1 MAAGTSPQIA
11 GEGIGA
17 ETQAHEH
24 GHLTDAETLTAAGEL
39 LRAAAES
46 ANQTAAI
53 QTMDLQ
59 QQVARLQALLEVSRQ
74 VHSTTREDEVL
85 ETVLRIVVR
94 ELEMA
99 GAAFTGSELTYGEA
113 IPEASEGNPHG
124 IYTYPL
130 DDREGKRM
138 TELIVAPP
146 EGRPI
151 TLYEADFLEGLSLQA
166 AVALENARNHERNLQ
181 WARVQQD
188 LDAARQIQRS
198 LLPQRMPSV
207 TGYSIAV
214 RSQTCYE
221 VGGDYVDIIS
231 LPDGGILMA
240 VADVAGKGLASAI
253 MATSFR
259 AAFRAMAVTGISLDV
274 LATRMNQH
282 HWLEGEEARR
292 RYVTAIFLRLDPNKG
307 EVEIVNAGH
316 NPGFVI
322 TPNGADGETGGQVA
336 HQIDAAGTPLGL
348 LPGMT
353 YTSEILPMPQGSRL
367 LFYTDGLTEVFHG
380 EEEFGQDRLL
390 LEFSNTPTGK
400 ADGILEALWV
410 AIHGFSGGGPQED
423 DMTALVLCHLDPG
436 EVSAPDSSEPK
447 SEIKFDSDCTSMRV
461 SA

>member
-1 MAAGTSPQIA
+1 MPPASGEVSDSLHPAGVS
-11 GEGIGA
+11 
-17 ETQAHEH
+17 QAV
-24 GHLTDAETLTAAGEL
+24 
-39 LRAAAES
+39 S
-46 ANQTAAI
+46 

-85 ETVLRIVVR
+85 ESVLRIVVR

-99 GAAFTGSELTYGEA
+99 GAAFAGTELSYGDA
-113 IPEASEGNPHG
+113 PSANGAQYGVH
-124 IYTYPL
+124 TYPL

-151 TLYEADFLEGLSLQA
+151 TLYETDFLEGLALQA

-198 LLPQRMPSV
+198 LLPQEMPHLP
-207 TGYSIAV
+207 GFSIAV

-221 VGGDYVDIIS
+221 VGGDYVDILE
-231 LPDGGILMA
+231 LPDGSILMA

-259 AAFRAMAVTGISLDV
+259 AAFRAMALTGIPLAE

-282 HWLEGEEARR
+282 HWQEGEEARR
-292 RYVTAIFLRLDPNKG
+292 RYVTAIFLKLDRERG
-307 EVEIVNAGH
+307 QLEIVNAGH

-322 TPNGADGETGGQVA
+322 DPGGVPRLFE
-336 HQIDAAGTPLGL
+336 AGSTPLGL
-348 LPGMT
+348 LPGMS
-353 YTSEILPMPQGSRL
+353 YTSEYQEFGPGSRL
-367 LFYTDGLTEVFHG
+367 LFYTDGLTEVFLE

-390 LEFSNTPTGK
+390 DEFSHTPTGK

-410 AIHGFSGGGPQED
+410 AIHGFSGGGPQGD
-423 DMTALVLCHLDPG
+423 DMTALVLCHLSAAEFEDG
-436 EVSAPDSSEPK
+436 SSVEHTIEVLSDA
-447 SEIKFDSDCTSMRV
+447 DSDCQTV
-461 SA
+461 QVTA